1 MSGDVLNVVRDV
13 LALFEHTEGIDE
25 PWSRSEEAFEEH
37 FGASY
42 EELASK
48 VTMLS
53 SDQNARYAATLVVNP
68 EAAVL
73 WVLAMGVV

>member
-1 MSGDVLNVVRDV
+1 MTDVLNVVRDV
-13 LALFEHTEGIDE
+13 LALFEHAEGVDE
-25 PWSRSEEAFEEH
+25 PWARSEEAFTDH

-53 SDQNARYAATLVVNP
+53 SDQASRYAATLAVNP

-73 WVLAMGVV
+73 WVLAMSTV

>member
-1 MSGDVLNVVRDV
+1 MADDVLGVVRDV
-13 LALFEHTEGIDE
+13 LALFEHAEGVDE
-25 PWSRSEEAFEEH
+25 PWARSEEAFEEH

-42 EELASK
+42 EELTSK

-53 SDQNARYAATLVVNP
+53 SDQAARYSATLVVNP

-73 WVLAMGVV
+73 WVLAMSIA